1 MTEPYCANAQPSR
14 TVQEIRPRPEFYE
27 VYSEEQIHGL
37 LTDLENYHEMNFG
50 YSYFDDGADN
60 WDGYARRLAAQNSPN
75 SLTGT
80 VELLKM
86 STPYID
92 TVLEKHDSV
101 NIIDIGAGNALPVR
115 GLLKYLVERQK
126 LGRYIALDISDK
138 MLDIAERNI
147 QDWFKDNVT
156 FEGHQLDI
164 THKGF
169 RSALVKDESK
179 NERIL
184 NVALF
189 LGGTPNNFRDP
200 DSSFRIIHDSLR
212 QGDMF
217 IRTSKLD
224 TDSARNFFDFSTE
237 NKDASALDT
246 LDRFLF
252 NVLNIDESLFEVE
265 RGYDPELH
273 QRYRRIRFTSPV
285 KLIFELGNNGDDQH
299 AVEFNEDDRILLWR
313 AWHMTPKNIVDQ
325 LERNGFRP
333 MYTGRTQDEQYMLA
347 LSCVD

>member
-1 MTEPYCANAQPSR
+1 MTDSHPARPQPPQP
-14 TVQEIRPRPEFYE
+14 VQEIRPRPEFYE

-60 WDGYARRLAAQNSPN
+60 WDDYARRLAAQDAPN

-80 VELLKM
+80 VELLEM
-86 STPYID
+86 STSYLD
-92 TVLEKHDSV
+92 TVLEKHDGI

-115 GLLKYLVERQK
+115 GLLNHLVERKK
-126 LGRYIALDISDK
+126 LGRYIALDISHK

-147 QDWFKDNVT
+147 QDWFKNDVT

-164 THKGF
+164 NREGF
-169 RSALVKDESK
+169 KSALTKDESRD
-179 NERIL
+179 ERIL

-200 DSSFRIIHDSLR
+200 DNSFRIIHDSLR

-237 NKDASALDT
+237 NKGATALDT

-252 NVLNIDESLFEVE
+252 NVLNIDENLFEVE
-265 RGYDPELH
+265 RGYDPELR
-273 QRYRRIRFTSPV
+273 QRYRRIRFISPV
-285 KLIFELGNNGDDQH
+285 KLVFELGNNRDDQRV
-299 AVEFNEDDRILLWR
+299 VEFKEDDRILLWR

-325 LERNGFRP
+325 LERNGFHP
-333 MYTGRTQDEQYMLA
+333 VYTGRTQDEQYMLA
-347 LSCVD
+347 QSYA